1 MSRQGWQRNMVIG
14 IGRGSIS
21 IVEVHLPKG
30 GHFCIRPR
38 SSNFMSFT
46 SRTKILKNGASITSE
61 MNFTES
67 LLLQKGHFLSSKRGR
82 SFKKYFSRS

>member
-46 SRTKILKNGASITSE
+46 SRTKI
-61 MNFTES
+61 
-67 LLLQKGHFLSSKRGR
+67 
-82 SFKKYFSRS
+82 FKKWSVDNVGNELYRVFTTAERAFSFQQKRAFIQ